1 MKVVNGAVGEHIF
14 PGRFLAESK
23 AAVQDY
29 LGRIDRAV
37 RQAPK
42 AGATH
47 YSISDVPAVKTG
59 YSVPIES
66 AADARPE
73 ALHANFESHF

>member
-1 MKVVNGAVGEHIF
+1 MKVVIGAVGEHIF
-14 PGRFLAESK
+14 PARFLAESK
-23 AAVQDY
+23 AVVHDY
-29 LGRIDRAV
+29 PDRIERAV

-42 AGATH
+42 AGVTH

-66 AADARPE
+66 AADARRE